1 MQVTRMS
8 HAGNVRRLGFVVA
21 LSTLAACGF
30 ARAEDYPSR
39 SVSFLVPYAPG
50 GGTDVY
56 SRMLAEELRTQL
68 KQSLRDRKQG
78 GRGNCDRGCGV
89 VEIGSGRLH
98 DHDGVEHDAGDESVA
113 LQQADIRS
121 GRSRAGRSCGEPPIL
136 CWSLTRRYRQR
147 RSLN

>member
-68 KQSLRDRKQG
+68 KQSFVIENKAGAATAIAAAALSKSVPDG
-78 GRGNCDRGCGV
+78 YT
-89 VEIGSGRLH
+89 IMMGSSTTL
-98 DHDGVEHDAGDESVA
+98 AMN
-113 LQQADIRS
+113 
-121 GRSRAGRSCGEPPIL
+121 P
-136 CWSLTRRYRQR
+136 
-147 RSLN
+147 